1 LTLQDAM
8 KVLLMLAEVE
18 GEDVALESLCI
29 AFGVKVPRELR
40 GLEDLPPRVALAHA
54 YARRELRPSLK
65 AAASEVLRWKVEDGL
80 GARPFIAARRGER
93 MTSPPCRGAD
103 NDRPPRPS

>member
-1 LTLQDAM
+1 LTPQDAM

-29 AFGVKVPRELR
+29 AFGVEVPQELR

-54 YARRELRPSLK
+54 YARREPRSSLK
-65 AAASEVLRWKVEDGL
+65 AAASEVLRWKIEAGQGPNHSSGKAGRRDG
-80 GARPFIAARRGER
+80 
-93 MTSPPCRGAD
+93 
-103 NDRPPRPS
+103 PSTL